1 MKRLAIFLFGICL
14 LASCEDIEEART
26 LPKEF
31 SISDITDISE
41 LTYDE
46 LENLVINSN
55 YYDPV
60 SQKEEMRRNGGL
72 IIKGLVSSG
81 NGEVYDYARLWFA
94 DKESDLPTNY
104 SDMWN
109 TEAIE
114 LLANNSNNLSF
125 YLPNERMMNSENAFS
140 FTYYYKLGLSLW
152 DTEYPGFLDNCM
164 QGNGQDI
171 FSSVKAYT
179 RPEVPYISEC
189 RIGGEDVISGNF
201 RVRSQYPITKGG
213 ICYSTTNQLPTL
225 ADEVA
230 EYNFPNDDIDKTD
243 IHLSPYAM
251 PREAGTYYVRAFAVS
266 EKGISYSP
274 AWKVNAEGGYV
285 EAAIDTM
292 INVSEMKYSELE
304 SLIADIDDYS
314 LGEDLRRNGGL
325 ILKASVQEY
334 NHSYRFVALWY
345 DSSADD
351 MPNGNMGFRSV
362 NSLLPI
368 NSDREHPIFYHNYSE
383 LPKSG
388 VFYYELLLDVETSR
402 DSYFIF
408 PWADKKTL
416 DAVPF
421 VHNCYIYNSYAA
433 FSMESGTAITHSGIC
448 YSVSNELP
456 TVNDQTVVTSTQDGQ
471 LFGNVEFDNGVPA
484 AGTYYMRA
492 FATSAEGTGYSPVQK
507 VTIY

>member
-14 LASCEDIEEART
+14 LASCEEIEEART

-31 SISDITDISE
+31 SISDITDVSE

-46 LENLVINSN
+46 LENLVTNSN

-72 IIKGLVSSG
+72 IVKGLVSSG
-81 NGEVYDYARLWFA
+81 NGEAYDHARLWFA
-94 DKESDLPTNY
+94 AKESDLPTNY

-109 TEAIE
+109 MESIDP
-114 LLANNSNNLSF
+114 LADNGNNLSF
-125 YLPNERMMNSENAFS
+125 YLSNDRMMNSENALS
-140 FTYYYKLGLSLW
+140 STYYYKLGLQLW

-164 QGNGQDI
+164 QDSGQMM
-171 FSSVKAYT
+171 FSGVKAYT
-179 RPEVPYISEC
+179 RPEVPYIFEC
-189 RIGGEDVISGNF
+189 GIEGEDVISGNF
-201 RVRSQYPITKGG
+201 RVRSQYPITKSG
-213 ICYSTTNQLPTL
+213 ICYSATNQLPTL

-230 EYNFPNDDIDKTD
+230 EYSYDYTDKTD
-243 IHLSPYAM
+243 VHISLYAT
-251 PREAGTYYVRAFAVS
+251 PRKAGTYYVRAFAVS
-266 EKGISYSP
+266 EKGISYSS
-274 AWKVNAEGGYV
+274 AWKVSAEGGYV
-285 EAAIDTM
+285 EATVDTM

-314 LGEDLRRNGGL
+314 WGEDLRRNGGL

-334 NHSYRFVALWY
+334 NHSYRYITLWY
-345 DSSADD
+345 ASNAEN
-351 MPNGNMGFRSV
+351 MPNGNIDFRGS
-362 NSLLPI
+362 NQLSPI
-368 NSDREHPIFYHNYSE
+368 NSDKEHPIFYHNYSE
-383 LPKSG
+383 LPEFG
-388 VFYYELLLDVETSR
+388 VFYYELQLAVETSR
-402 DSYFIF
+402 NSYSIF

-421 VHNCYIYNSYAA
+421 VHNCNIYSSYAS
-433 FSMESGTAITHSGIC
+433 FSMESATAITRSGVC
-448 YSVSNELP
+448 YSASNELP
-456 TVNDQTVVTSTQDGQ
+456 TINDQIVVMPTQDAQ
-471 LFGNVEFDNGVPA
+471 PFGYVQFENGVPA